1 VLDVTKL
8 DAPRFAASLAIPE
21 AGDLTVSRTYAYVPA
36 GSQGLAIV
44 DVEKPL
50 QPRLFQMFTADG
62 ALNDVRAVRV
72 GGTDASIFA
81 YVADGKNG
89 LRVVQLITPGETP
102 GSSGFSP
109 APTPRLIATRHTH
122 GPAIA
127 LSRGL
132 ERDRAVDESG
142 HQIAVFG
149 RLGSRPF
156 TRPEME
162 QLFMRGGDVF
172 TVASTAP
179 GKPRAF
185 VRPMLPDAGMGPIG
199 GPVVQPAA
207 PEEERL
213 LPGRR

>member
-1 VLDVTKL
+1 V
-8 DAPRFAASLAIPE
+8 RI
-21 AGDLTVSRTYAYVPA
+21 
-36 GSQGLAIV
+36 
-44 DVEKPL
+44 
-50 QPRLFQMFTADG
+50 G
-62 ALNDVRAVRV
+62 A
-72 GGTDASIFA
+72 TDASVFA
-81 YVADGKNG
+81 YVADGDNG

-102 GSSGFSP
+102 GSAGFSP
-109 APTPRLIATRHTH
+109 TPTPRLIATRHTH

-142 HQIAVFG
+142 HQVAVFG

-156 TRPEME
+156 NRPEME
-162 QLFMRGGDVF
+162 RLFMRGGEVF

-185 VRPMLPDAGMGPIG
+185 LRPALPEPGGPVPG